1 MTSTIALT
9 NKLREAMH
17 HLENRFQE
25 REELIRVLLLAMMS
39 GESLL
44 LVGPPGSAK
53 SQLARAAAALL
64 GTSRS
69 FDYLLTRFTSPDELF
84 GPVSLQQLKQD
95 RYIRQTRGYLPDAE
109 VAFLDE
115 IFKASSA
122 ILNSLLTLLN
132 ERRFHNGAEAQPVPL
147 LTLIAASNELPE
159 EQEGLAALYDR
170 FLFRYETRYL
180 QQIASFERMFQAPDS
195 PPPALLDPAVLKQ
208 VQERA
213 REARLPEPVL
223 VLLFRLKTLL
233 EEKEYVLSDRRWRRI
248 GRTWQISA
256 AIHGRDEVSVW
267 DTVLTPHLL
276 WDFPEDLEELR
287 GLFAEA
293 WQELLAKE
301 LEKELPLPSYRETL
315 RRWLDKEDELSGFQ
329 FRKEVGGSLG
339 AGQSERLKGQL
350 DEARAELEDA
360 ARSLQ
365 GRLTAWQEREKQLP
379 EWIAAQS
386 VFVLHAD
393 EYAVRFTRLRIQGE
407 KLLQQVQGLYRSLFD
422 KDIPGIAYDYTL

>member
-248 GRTWQISA
+248 GRTWQVSA

>member
-195 PPPALLDPAVLKQ
+195 PPPALLDPAALKQ

>member
-1 MTSTIALT
+1 M
-9 NKLREAMH
+9 
-17 HLENRFQE
+17 
-25 REELIRVLLLAMMS
+25 
-39 GESLL
+39 
-44 LVGPPGSAK
+44 
-53 SQLARAAAALL
+53 
-64 GTSRS
+64 
-69 FDYLLTRFTSPDELF
+69 
-84 GPVSLQQLKQD
+84 
-95 RYIRQTRGYLPDAE
+95 
-109 VAFLDE
+109 
-115 IFKASSA
+115 
-122 ILNSLLTLLN
+122 
-132 ERRFHNGAEAQPVPL
+132 
-147 LTLIAASNELPE
+147 
-159 EQEGLAALYDR
+159 
-170 FLFRYETRYL
+170 
-180 QQIASFERMFQAPDS
+180 
-195 PPPALLDPAVLKQ
+195 LKQ

>member
-365 GRLTAWQEREKQLP
+365 GRLTAWQEWEKQLP

>member
-195 PPPALLDPAVLKQ
+195 PRRRCSIPPC
-208 VQERA
+208 
-213 REARLPEPVL
+213 
-223 VLLFRLKTLL
+223 
-233 EEKEYVLSDRRWRRI
+233 
-248 GRTWQISA
+248 
-256 AIHGRDEVSVW
+256 
-267 DTVLTPHLL
+267 
-276 WDFPEDLEELR
+276 
-287 GLFAEA
+287 
-293 WQELLAKE
+293 
-301 LEKELPLPSYRETL
+301 
-315 RRWLDKEDELSGFQ
+315 
-329 FRKEVGGSLG
+329 
-339 AGQSERLKGQL
+339 
-350 DEARAELEDA
+350 
-360 ARSLQ
+360 
-365 GRLTAWQEREKQLP
+365 
-379 EWIAAQS
+379 
-386 VFVLHAD
+386 
-393 EYAVRFTRLRIQGE
+393 
-407 KLLQQVQGLYRSLFD
+407 
-422 KDIPGIAYDYTL
+422 

>member
-1 MTSTIALT
+1 MTSMIALT
-9 NKLREAMH
+9 NKLREAMS

-53 SQLARAAAALL
+53 SQLARAAASLL

-95 RYIRQTRGYLPDAE
+95 RYIRQTRGFLPDAE

-180 QQIASFERMFQAPDS
+180 QQIASFERMFQAPEG
-195 PPPALLDPAVLKQ
+195 PPPALLDPATLKQ

-223 VLLFRLKTLL
+223 VMLFRLKTLL

-256 AIHGRDEVSVW
+256 AIHGRGEVSVW

-301 LEKELPLPSYRETL
+301 LEKELPLSAYRETL

-350 DEARAELEDA
+350 DEARAELEET

-379 EWIAAQS
+379 AWIAAQS
-386 VFVLHAD
+386 VFVLYPD